1 MSLLIIKGEKYGVIT
16 NCFVPINRAR
26 RGREMW
32 GQLIGIIALPL
43 NYKVCP
49 ATRAFFQLL
58 QNAEPATKVLFA
70 IQAKINQI
78 SFAPFSNPSQECYYN
93 SINPLV
99 KGLPDIFTDLYM
111 GGPTYSQAQNIQG
124 PPVSALPLSPQFNS
138 LNYTITVYSYYRL

>member
-1 MSLLIIKGEKYGVIT
+1 MVLLPIVLSQSIELGEGERCGAANRDY
-16 NCFVPINRAR
+16 CFT
-26 RGREMW
+26 
-32 GQLIGIIALPL
+32 
-43 NYKVCP
+43 YKVCP

-99 KGLPDIFTDLYM
+99 KGLPNIFTDLYM

-138 LNYTITVYSYYRL
+138 LNYIITVYSYNGL